1 MDYSIKKQEEEKTIT
16 IVLKGSLD
24 SLTAPEIEDEVLPQ
38 LEDSEFEAVFIECKE
53 LDYMASSGLRLF
65 FNVLKCARGCG
76 ARVVLRDVNDFVRQI
91 LGATGLT
98 PMFEFE

>member
-24 SLTAPEIEDEVLPQ
+24 SLTAPEIEDEVLAQ

-53 LDYMASSGLRLF
+53 LDYVASSGLRLF
-65 FNVLKCARGCG
+65 FNILRTARGRG
-76 ARVVLRDVNDFVRQI
+76 SRVVLRDTNDFVRKI